1 MELNQLISVNFN
13 LRKPK
18 SSTPTPL
25 YMVVYYVDDK
35 GKAIQAKIPTGKK
48 ILPTLWDSRKQQ
60 PIMISKGID
69 LTNKQLREQAELTAY
84 ITQARIL
91 VYSEKN
97 LNFDEIKES
106 ITQQS
111 SNNDM
116 SVTPQFKA
124 ATRTAKATKLI
135 SEALKKYTKDRQNK
149 ASTASEYQKN
159 VKVFYNWIVETNQR
173 DSAKAL
179 SQSSFN
185 AFVEWLKG
193 TSSPSKVNKVAG
205 VISQLIKY
213 LAGTQAGSKYRI
225 TPVTF
230 TNVKVEK
237 EEKKC
242 ELLAEEIEA
251 FKAVKVKNDK
261 QQYYKD
267 VFLLQLLTGQ
277 RISDTL
283 KLIKGDYKVQK
294 GTPCNTIILTTIKR
308 NTTSYITE
316 TKEVTDL
323 LEKIRSN
330 KENET
335 ENEKDTSLTRYLK
348 VFFTRANITR
358 LTPSGKPLNE
368 VISSHFARH
377 TFVTIKLREG
387 YKYEQVGKMIG
398 DSALMIEKVYGHPS
412 DEDIINSLQLQPQ
425 PTNTPAAGN
434 TTAAAPAAGT
444 QTAVQAEQPAPT
456 QQAQPAPQSK
466 KIEATKNIGGYD
478 VTLQVH
484 GGSDFD
490 NYLINKELNSK
501 LVRLKKLRESNVMS
515 EGVFDYSLQYISKRN
530 DLIKVY
536 NELIKKVLVKLKY
549 PTQPIESKSS
559 EELQNTLYLM
569 RGDLD
574 TYISK
579 AQIKVLFAKPKSK
592 GKEVDDLITKI
603 NVLCDILEA

>member
-1 MELNQLISVNFN
+1 MATSQLISVNFN
-13 LRKPK
+13 LRSPK
-18 SSTPTPL
+18 AKTATPL
-25 YMVVYYVDDK
+25 YMVVYYVSEGVTK
-35 GKAIQAKIPTGKK
+35 QAKIPTGRKV
-48 ILPTLWDSRKQQ
+48 LPALWDSKRQQ
-60 PIMISKGID
+60 PILTSVHID
-69 LTNKQLREQAELTAY
+69 LTDKQLREQAELTAY

-116 SVTPQFKA
+116 SPVTNQFIKS
-124 ATRTAKATKLI
+124 TRTAKATKLI
-135 SEALKKYTKDRQNK
+135 SEALASYVKDRK
-149 ASTASEYQKN
+149 LKETTANEYQKN
-159 VKVFYNWIVETNQR
+159 VKVFFGWIVSTNQR

-185 AFVEWLKG
+185 AFVEWMKAAG
-193 TSSPSKVNKVAG
+193 NSPQNVNKIAS
-205 VISQLIKY
+205 VIRQLIKY
-213 LAGTQAGSKYRI
+213 LAGTQAGSKYGI
-225 TPVTF
+225 TPVTY
-230 TNVKVEK
+230 TPIKQVK

-242 ELLAEEIEA
+242 ELTKEEIEA

-294 GTPCNTIILTTIKR
+294 GTPCNTIILTTIKC

-316 TKEVTDL
+316 TKEVTEL
-323 LEKIRSN
+323 LKKIRSN

-368 VISSHFARH
+368 EISSHFARH
-377 TFVTIKLREG
+377 TFVTQRLREG

-412 DEDIINSLQLQPQ
+412 DEDIINSLQLQP
-425 PTNTPAAGN
+425 AAAN
-434 TTAAAPAAGT
+434 TTAAA
-444 QTAVQAEQPAPT
+444 EQPA
-456 QQAQPAPQSK
+456 AAPAVAKDKDLDYYNDLSDDDKLLNIK
-466 KIEATKNIGGYD
+466 KLNDYNVLKDDFFKSLERQTDKKRKATAEAKIREI
-478 VTLQVH
+478 LQVW
-484 GGSDFD
+484 GFEGYNNM
-490 NYLINKELNSK
+490 NYNKLCF
-501 LVRLKKLRESNVMS
+501 LL
-515 EGVFDYSLQYISKRN
+515 
-530 DLIKVY
+530 DLIKHDINDFILTYKVY
-536 NELIKKVLVKLKY
+536 NEKAPQGSISAINDYERLLINIGKLARY
-549 PTQPIESKSS
+549 CH
-559 EELQNTLYLM
+559 L
-569 RGDLD
+569 
-574 TYISK
+574 
-579 AQIKVLFAKPKSK
+579 
-592 GKEVDDLITKI
+592 
-603 NVLCDILEA
+603 